1 MHAGIEQRRA
11 LRMLDQIRR
20 DRQLHLAFPALH
32 QIAEVAG
39 QPAAGHRVELD
50 AHDLL
55 PILQMICAAS
65 IRRDMGGSPGSS
77 KRMKASNAPSRGGD
91 LSVSCTKA

>member
-1 MHAGIEQRRA
+1 MPISNSAVPFGCS
-11 LRMLDQIRR
+11 IRR
-20 DRQLHLAFPALH
+20 DGIGSSTSPPPALH

-55 PILQMICAAS
+55 PILQMKIS
-65 IRRDMGGSPGSS
+65 
-77 KRMKASNAPSRGGD
+77 
-91 LSVSCTKA
+91 L